1 MRPEGPQNVFL
12 DPPLILMQAH
22 IEVVLGYDCC
32 VMIHD
37 SRLITGHSSPS
48 QLYSINRGCMV
59 PTFFLLR
66 GGGDLRGFCV
76 RAKTNAPSL
85 SLERVIFPFCSED
98 KITFFQEEKKKVCCS
113 VILSM
118 PIARLNVG
126 YHCCHESQPA
136 TEKSDQVCGLLEIL
150 ALREVRKEERTG
162 EKSFSSPEPPRRLS
176 TKTRRLRGHRI

>member
-59 PTFFLLR
+59 PTFFFLR
-66 GGGDLRGFCV
+66 GGGR
-76 RAKTNAPSL
+76 S
-85 SLERVIFPFCSED
+85 ERVLC
-98 KITFFQEEKKKVCCS
+98 
-113 VILSM
+113 
-118 PIARLNVG
+118 
-126 YHCCHESQPA
+126 
-136 TEKSDQVCGLLEIL
+136 
-150 ALREVRKEERTG
+150 
-162 EKSFSSPEPPRRLS
+162 
-176 TKTRRLRGHRI
+176 

>member
-1 MRPEGPQNVFL
+1 MRPEGPQNFLGDHPPLPPLSEGL

-66 GGGDLRGFCV
+66 GGGGS
-76 RAKTNAPSL
+76 N
-85 SLERVIFPFCSED
+85 RVLC
-98 KITFFQEEKKKVCCS
+98 Q
-113 VILSM
+113 
-118 PIARLNVG
+118 G
-126 YHCCHESQPA
+126 
-136 TEKSDQVCGLLEIL
+136 
-150 ALREVRKEERTG
+150 
-162 EKSFSSPEPPRRLS
+162 
-176 TKTRRLRGHRI
+176 